1 MSVLARSLLLAPT
14 ALAGC
19 MGLSPSVTLGLQRS
33 FSAAPAVDTSSAK
46 VPVMPPFSY
55 KPAPY
60 KGPSAEEV
68 MRLRKAHLSPCECL
82 SLADLPPALKA
93 WPIALTKPLFHVC
106 SAVPALQEAH
116 HDCGG
121 QDAVPV

>member
-1 MSVLARSLLLAPT
+1 MSALARSLLFAPT

-82 SLADLPPALKA
+82 SHATSVERP
-93 WPIALTKPLFHVC
+93 
-106 SAVPALQEAH
+106 
-116 HDCGG
+116 G
-121 QDAVPV
+121 Q

>member
-1 MSVLARSLLLAPT
+1 MSVLARSLLFAPT

-82 SLADLPPALKA
+82 SHADLPPASKGLA
-93 WPIALTKPLFHVC
+93 NSSDEAAVSRLQRCSCTSRSPL
-106 SAVPALQEAH
+106 
-116 HDCGG
+116 
-121 QDAVPV
+121 